1 MSSVRMSVS
10 TDDRIRSGT
19 RWARIK
25 RSAGLGL
32 LSAAVV
38 GVITPFAAGAAGD
51 LKLPASF
58 RHWYHVNTMVIDKGS
73 PLFEAMGGMH
83 NVYVNSTGE
92 SALKKGE
99 PYPDKTEFLVDLH
112 EFTISDGSYLEGA
125 RKATAIMLKDKK
137 KYASTGG
144 WGFQAWREVI
154 QQNHWSRIPPSNA
167 SNVTRR
173 RRTKI
178 TCIQPTSR
186 ERIRCPFQPKYRE
199 KKRRQAMEARLMR

>member
-1 MSSVRMSVS
+1 MSRIRMCVS
-10 TDDRIRSGT
+10 TDDRIRKGA

-38 GVITPFAAGAAGD
+38 SVVTAIAAESTGG

-83 NVYVNSTGE
+83 NVFINSTGE
-92 SALKKGE
+92 TALKKGG
-99 PYPDKTEFLVDLH
+99 PYPDKTVLLIDLH
-112 EFTISDGSYLEGA
+112 EFTISDGSYVEGP
-125 RKATAIMLKDKK
+125 RKLTGIMLKDKK

-144 WGFQAWREVI
+144 WGFQAWLGGDPTKPLVTDPTKQCFECHQARKDQDYVY
-154 QQNHWSRIPPSNA
+154 STYIP
-167 SNVTRR
+167 
-173 RRTKI
+173 
-178 TCIQPTSR
+178 
-186 ERIRCPFQPKYRE
+186 
-199 KKRRQAMEARLMR
+199 